1 MSDRDRTIA
10 LAGVFQSAYLV
21 QQLARN
27 NHVDEPAFTHSIES
41 VLVTDAGSTLDIFG
55 GIEGIR
61 RGLLVLRD
69 KLFGGNSAPDFEIAR
84 YVLALVQLA
93 AKLAREP
100 EMLQQMAT
108 EIDVIRS
115 HHGESTNPVLDTID
129 DLAQLYSKTI
139 SNLTPRIIVS
149 GEHGY
154 LTDPRTAARVRAS
167 LLAGIRAAY
176 LWYQLGGR
184 RWHLILFRRRIGEN
198 ATALLAEAG
207 EVLPAEDD

>member
-27 NHVDEPAFTHSIES
+27 NQVDEPAFSHSINS
-41 VLVTDAGSTLDIFG
+41 ILVTDAGSTSEVFG
-55 GIEGIR
+55 GIEGVR
-61 RGLLVLRD
+61 RGLQVLRD
-69 KLFGGNSAPDFEIAR
+69 KLFGGTSTPDFEMAR
-84 YVLALVQLA
+84 YVLALIQLA
-93 AKLAREP
+93 AKLVRNQ

-115 HHGESTNPVLDTID
+115 HHTGSANPALDTID
-129 DLAQLYSKTI
+129 DLAQLYAQTI
-139 SNLTPRIIVS
+139 STLSPRIIVS

-154 LTDPRTAARVRAS
+154 LTDARTAARVRAA

-176 LWYQLGGR
+176 LWYQMGGR
-184 RWHLILFRRRIGEN
+184 RWQLIFFRRRVGDT
-198 ATALLAEAG
+198 ASALLAEAG
-207 EVLPAEDD
+207 EESAPKDD

>member
-21 QQLARN
+21 QQIARN
-27 NHVDEPAFTHSIES
+27 NHIDEPAFSHSIHS
-41 VLVTDAGSTLDIFG
+41 ILITDADDTLDIFG
-55 GIEGIR
+55 GIDGVR

-69 KLFGGNSAPDFEIAR
+69 KMFGGDSAPDFEMAR

-93 AKLAREP
+93 AKLARNP
-100 EMLQQMAT
+100 DMLQLMAT

-115 HHGESTNPVLDTID
+115 QHGDGTNAALDTVD
-129 DLAQLYSKTI
+129 DLAELYANTI
-139 SNLTPRIIVS
+139 STLTPRIIVS

-154 LTDPRTAARVRAS
+154 LTDPRTASRVRAA

-176 LWYQLGGR
+176 LWYQMGGR
-184 RWHLILFRRRIGEN
+184 RWQLIFFRRKVGN
-198 ATALLAEAG
+198 AANALLAESG
-207 EVLPAEDD
+207 EESGS